1 MSHTCRNQGQA
12 RSQQDQPSGKG
23 HYGAND
29 VSMGEQRKPCP
40 WAGLELAEFGVLC
53 PALLLQAARA
63 LGRPLPTLM
72 VLSEEPLK
80 SKSPME

>member
-1 MSHTCRNQGQA
+1 MSHTCRDQGQG
-12 RSQQDQPSGKG
+12 RSQQGQPGGRG
-23 HYGAND
+23 HYGTND

-40 WAGLELAEFGVLC
+40 WAGLELAEIGVPY
-53 PALLLQAARA
+53 PALLLQGARP